1 MLKRLIFAMLAVL
14 LAAASPLQAAKG
26 YQTEYVKVKSNEA
39 MINFSLGS
47 YKIKEVNINGVNYSK
62 IVYEGRTVTSQKGY
76 AELPFINA
84 NIQLAPDKNVSLN
97 ISDADYTDIQLNS
110 PLLPSRGEIT
120 RNQNPELIP
129 YSIAPESVVDG
140 WYPAK
145 QADMAEPFIFREVR
159 GTNVYVYPFAYNAK
173 TQTLRVYNSVKVRMT
188 ENNSTPVN
196 PIKAG
201 LKVSPM
207 MNDVYNSMFVNY
219 NKDNRFP
226 NQAGEDG
233 HILVLHTS
241 RDAAA
246 IAPYITWKKEKG
258 FKITSQELAT
268 GTSATALK
276 SAIQTAYAA
285 NPNLLYVQLVGDY
298 ADLKSELGGGASKPM
313 DPMLGCVVGT
323 DLYPELMIGRFSGT
337 TAAQITVQVEKT
349 INYEKTPDMNAST
362 NDWYKKG
369 LGIGSGEGSGQGD
382 DGEADYVHMGYIKN
396 NRLLPT
402 TYTTVAEAYQSA
414 GVTAASTP
422 INAGLSIINYCG
434 HGSENSWVTTGY
446 SNTNINASTNGS
458 KLPFIFS
465 VACVNGSF
473 SDASD
478 CFAEAWLKKTN
489 GGAVATLMSSINQ
502 PWVPPMKGQDYF
514 NDILS
519 GGYNYTTGPGDG
531 TSTTATDARTTF
543 GSIALN
549 GNVLMLAENVSELAT
564 QQTIQTWTTF
574 GDASLQVRTNI
585 PKPLTISNTTLL
597 MGADFVTKITSNGT
611 PVANAWV
618 TLAQNGNYYRGTTN
632 ATGDVTVPATA
643 LIAGTAKL
651 TVTGFNTETK
661 SMDIS
666 IVPPNGPYLTLD
678 SYSVSQN
685 GTGNHAT
692 YGKAIK
698 INLKL
703 KNVGIATSN
712 SITVTASSTSPLIQS
727 FSDNTETLA
736 SLAANATADLSN
748 ALTLTLKNKIQDQTP
763 INIALVITDNST
775 KKTYNAE
782 VSLIVDAPKL
792 TFKASSNGT
801 VMPGSSN
808 VLKYTVKNTGHSAVN
823 SASAVLSQ
831 TTQLPI
837 TITTN
842 TQTAATI
849 AAGDSAVLSYPANF
863 GQIAL
868 GSNSSFALRLT
879 AAAEIDTTYNNNVMI
894 GVTTAL
900 FTESF
905 EGTWPPAG
913 WNNNGWAQ
921 GTSEG
926 LNSTKCAKASY
937 QNPALKVLTTKAID
951 LSQTAPATLDTL
963 SFWWK
968 DDDITKIAGHDT
980 TYCEISADGTVWN
993 TVGFLSAA
1001 STQSAY
1007 SKFSYPLPVM
1017 YKTPNFKIRW
1027 RDKTNGSYSA
1037 YGTGVDEVMI
1047 RGYLVSGIE
1056 EQQQP
1061 TATTLLQNYPNPF
1074 NPETTIRFFNK
1085 DAGLVKLFIYNL
1097 KGETV
1102 ATLVNGEL
1110 NQGMHS
1116 FNFKAT
1122 GLASGV
1128 YVYKLQ
1134 TGNQSI
1140 VKSMLLLK

>member
-62 IVYEGRTVTSQKGY
+62 IVYEGRTVTTQKGY

-84 NIQLAPDKNVSLN
+84 NVQLAPDKNVSLN

-285 NPNLLYVQLVGDY
+285 NPNLLYVQLVGDF
-298 ADLKSELGGGASKPM
+298 ADLKSELGGGANKPM
-313 DPMLGCVVGT
+313 DPMLGCVAGS
-323 DLYPELMIGRFSGT
+323 DNFPELMIGRFSGNNP
-337 TAAQITVQVEKT
+337 AQITVQVNKT
-349 INYEKTPDMNAST
+349 IAYEKTPDMNTST
-362 NDWYKKG
+362 NGWYKRG
-369 LGIGSGEGSGQGD
+369 LGIASGEGAGNGD
-382 DGEADYVHMGYIKN
+382 DGEVDYVHIGVIKTN
-396 NRLLPT
+396 KLLPT
-402 TYTTVAEAYQSA
+402 TYSTVAEAYENAS
-414 GVTAASTP
+414 VTAASIP
-422 INAGLSIINYCG
+422 INEGLGVINYCG
-434 HGSENSWVTTGY
+434 HGSDNAWSTTGY
-446 SNTNINASTNGS
+446 SSTNVNASTNGS

-473 SDASD
+473 SNTTD
-478 CFAEAWLKKTN
+478 CFAESWLKKEN
-489 GGAVATLMSSINQ
+489 GGAVATLMSTINQ
-502 PWVPPMKGQDYF
+502 PWQPPMKGQDYI
-514 NDILS
+514 NDILT
-519 GGYNYTTGPGDG
+519 GGYNYSTGPGDG
-531 TSTTATDARTTF
+531 TNTTTSDARTTF
-543 GSIALN
+543 GSVALN
-549 GNVLMLAENVSELAT
+549 GNVLMLAEDPSALT
-564 QQTIQTWTTF
+564 TIQTWTTF
-574 GDASLQVRTNI
+574 GDASLQIRTNV
-585 PKPLTISNTTLL
+585 PKALTISNTALL

-736 SLAANATADLSN
+736 SLAANATADLNN

-763 INIALVITDNST
+763 VNIALVITDNST

-792 TFKASSNGT
+792 TFKAATNGT
-801 VMPGSSN
+801 IMPGDTKT
-808 VLKYTVKNTGHSAVN
+808 LTYTVKNTGHAAVN
-823 SASAVLSQ
+823 TISAVLGQ

-837 TITTN
+837 SIPTT
-842 TQTAATI
+842 TQTAATV
-849 AAGDSAVLSYPANF
+849 AAGDSANMNYQATFANN
-863 GQIAL
+863 IPL
-868 GSNSSFALRLT
+868 GSSAAFALHLT
-879 AAAEIDTTYNNNVMI
+879 AAAEVDTTYISNLMV
-894 GVTTAL
+894 GVTNII
-900 FTESF
+900 FSENF
-905 EGTWPPAG
+905 EGAWAPTG
-913 WNNNGWAQ
+913 WTNSGWAQ

-926 LNSTKCAKASY
+926 LNGTKCAKAAY
-937 QNPALKVLTTKAID
+937 QAPALKTLTTKAID
-951 LSQTAPATLDTL
+951 LSQTGSDTL

-968 DDDITKIAGHDT
+968 DDDITKIAGYDT
-980 TYCEISADGTVWN
+980 TFCEVTADGTVWN
-993 TVGFLSAA
+993 TIGFLSAA
-1001 STQSAY
+1001 STQSDY
-1007 SKFSYPLPVM
+1007 SKFSYALPAI
-1017 YKTPNFKIRW
+1017 YQTPNFKIRW
-1027 RDKTNGSYSA
+1027 RDKTDGSYSA
-1037 YGTGVDEVMI
+1037 YGTGVDNVMI
-1047 RGYLVSGIE
+1047 RGYAIVNGIE
-1056 EQQQP
+1056 DTQQP

>member
-1 MLKRLIFAMLAVL
+1 MLKRLIIAMLAVL
-14 LAAASPLQAAKG
+14 LAAATPLQAAKG
-26 YQTEYVKVKSNEA
+26 YQTEYVKVKSDEA
-39 MINFSLGS
+39 MINFSLGN

-62 IVYEGRTVTSQKGY
+62 IVYEGRTVTSKKGY

-84 NIQLAPDKNVSLN
+84 NVQLAPDKNVSMV
-97 ISDADYTDIQLNS
+97 IADADYTDIKLNS
-110 PLLPSRGEIT
+110 PLLPSKGELT
-120 RNQNPELIP
+120 RDQNPELIP
-129 YSIAPESVVDG
+129 YTIAPESIVDG

-145 QADMAEPFIFREVR
+145 QAEMADPFIFREVR

-188 ENNSTPVN
+188 ENNTTPVN

-201 LKVSPM
+201 LKVSPT
-207 MNDVYNSMFVNY
+207 MNDIYSSMFVNY

-233 HILVLHTS
+233 HILVLHTA

-258 FKITSQELAT
+258 FKVTSQELAT
-268 GTSATALK
+268 GTNATTLK
-276 SAIQTAYAA
+276 STIQTAYTA
-285 NPNLLYVQLVGDY
+285 NPNLLYVQLVGDF
-298 ADLKSELGGGASKPM
+298 ADLKSELGGGANKPM

-349 INYEKTPDMNAST
+349 IKYEKEPDMNAST
-362 NDWYKKG
+362 NGWYKKG

-402 TYTTVAEAYQSA
+402 TYSEVAEAYQSA
-414 GVTAASTP
+414 GVTSASTP

-434 HGSENSWVTTGY
+434 HGSETSWVTTGY

-531 TSTTATDARTTF
+531 TNTTASDARTTF
-543 GSIALN
+543 GSVSLN

-574 GDASLQVRTNI
+574 GDASLQIRTNI
-585 PKPLTISNTTLL
+585 PKPVTISNTTLL

-618 TLAQNGNYYRGTTN
+618 TLSQNGNYYRGTTN
-632 ATGDVTVPATA
+632 ASGDVTVPAAA

-698 INLKL
+698 LNLKL
-703 KNVGIATSN
+703 KNVGISASN
-712 SITVTASSTSPLIQS
+712 NITVTASSTSPAIQS
-727 FSDNTETLA
+727 FSDNTENVTTI
-736 SLAANATADLSN
+736 AANASVDLNN

-763 INIALVITDNST
+763 VAIALVITDNST

-782 VSLIVDAPKL
+782 LSLVVDAPKL
-792 TFKASSNGT
+792 VFKASSNGT
-801 VMPGSSN
+801 IMPGDN
-808 VLKYTVKNTGHSAVN
+808 KNLIYTVKNSGHATVN
-823 SASAVLSQ
+823 TISAVLAQ

-837 TITTN
+837 NITTT
-842 TQTAATI
+842 TQTAAAV
-849 AAGDSAVLSYPANF
+849 AAGDSANLTYPAAF
-863 GQIAL
+863 SSAIPL
-868 GSNSSFALRLT
+868 GSSATFALHLT
-879 AAAEIDTTYNNNVMI
+879 AAAEVDTTYTSSMMI
-894 GVTTAL
+894 GVTNL
-900 FTESF
+900 IFSENF
-905 EGTWPPAG
+905 EGAWAPTG
-913 WNNNGWAQ
+913 WTNSGWTQ

-926 LNSTKCAKASY
+926 HNGSKCASASY
-937 QNPALKVLTTKAID
+937 QSPAIKTLTTKAIN
-951 LSQTAPATLDTL
+951 LSNTGSDTL

-968 DDDITKIAGHDT
+968 DDDISKVAAHDT
-980 TYCEISADGTVWN
+980 TFCEITANGTTWN
-993 TVGFLSAA
+993 TIGFLAA
-1001 STQSAY
+1001 PAHETEY
-1007 SKFSYPLPVM
+1007 TKFTYALPVM
-1017 YKTPNFKIRW
+1017 YQTPDFKIRW
-1027 RDKTNGSYSA
+1027 RDKTDASYSA
-1037 YGTGVDEVMI
+1037 WGTGVDDVQI
-1047 RGYLVSGIE
+1047 RGYITLGIE
-1056 EQQQP
+1056 DAQQP

-1102 ATLVNGEL
+1102 ATLVNGQL

-1134 TGNQSI
+1134 IGRAH
-1140 VKSMLLLK
+1140 V